1 MLPVQ
6 ELRICQSIALL
17 DHGARIV
24 VQDRVHAC
32 QAAGRCHNVAYR
44 ETTATTM
51 AIGILLGVTVMMT
64 AFAGI
69 VIYGRRRGL
78 L

>member
-1 MLPVQ
+1 
-6 ELRICQSIALL
+6 
-17 DHGARIV
+17 
-24 VQDRVHAC
+24 
-32 QAAGRCHNVAYR
+32 
-44 ETTATTM
+44 M

-69 VIYGRRRGL
+69 VIHGRRRGL